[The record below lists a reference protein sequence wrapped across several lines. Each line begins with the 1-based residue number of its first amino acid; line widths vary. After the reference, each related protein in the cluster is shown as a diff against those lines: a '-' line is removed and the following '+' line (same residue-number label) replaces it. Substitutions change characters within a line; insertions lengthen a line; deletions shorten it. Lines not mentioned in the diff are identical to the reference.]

1 MTPLDHAVR
10 DITRA
15 LESLRIAY
23 AVVGGIANAIWS
35 EPRAT
40 IDVGVTVAVD
50 EDDLLTTVPAI
61 ARSFRVPVPDPVAFV
76 RQTRVCRS
84 IPPTAS
90 AST

>member
-23 AVVGGIANAIWS
+23 AVVGGIANAIWG

-61 ARSFRVPVPDPVAFV
+61 ARSFRVPVPVVLAW
-76 RQTRVCRS
+76 
-84 IPPTAS
+84 
-90 AST
+90 